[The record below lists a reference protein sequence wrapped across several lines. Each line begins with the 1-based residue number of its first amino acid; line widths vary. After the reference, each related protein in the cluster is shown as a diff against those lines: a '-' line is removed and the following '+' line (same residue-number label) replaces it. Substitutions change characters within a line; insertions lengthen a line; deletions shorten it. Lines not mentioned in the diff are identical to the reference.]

1 MRALVIAAIV
11 GMSWAGIDF
20 ILISHYL
27 FQLNRLARRIEVLEA
42 KTGRLETPKSD
53 TERPEA
59 YSFLYK
65 RFTERR

>member
-1 MRALVIAAIV
+1 MTKQNNMTADELYCYDCIHNEVCRYYPHN
-11 GMSWAGIDF
+11 GCDF
-20 ILISHYL
+20 KET
-27 FQLNRLARRIEVLEA
+27 QKEA
-42 KTGRLETPKSD
+42 PKSD